1 MAVNFCE
8 GSTQGAIL
16 VNIQSQQQAG
26 TDVMLLDSNG
36 KELIVHTIEKGY
48 DSVVVSCP
56 EIVDGG
62 TYTLKIGTEET
73 QITMDG
79 LIYGS
84 GHEMGGG
91 RGNMKTGAEG
101 KTEKCRRMEKCH
113 QMEKN
118 RTQKCRMKK
127 ILAERNQIVKILTV
141 KDQTGIIQK
150 TQ

>member
-73 QITMDG
+73 QITMNG
-79 LIYGS
+79 LIYGE
-84 GHEMGGG
+84 GYGPGGFGGG
-91 RGNMKTGAEG
+91 HGGMKGGGDGMPHRGG
-101 KTEKCRRMEKCH
+101 KPNGEMPNGEMPNGRKPE
-113 QMEKN
+113 
-118 RTQKCRMKK
+118 
-127 ILAERNQIVKILTV
+127 
-141 KDQTGIIQK
+141 
-150 TQ
+150 